1 MKKKVNKKIIDSKKR
16 IKEEKDKIKIEK
28 KNIKEERLKELRKK
42 KFFRFLL
49 KNSES
54 TYSFSEILIVG
65 FFSLIIGSLL
75 CFCIITICTRG
86 FGYIK
91 YAKDLSKFY
100 EVYETLLDN
109 YYDDIDKYELI
120 DDAINGMM
128 SSVGDI
134 YTGYS
139 NATDAEIFNELVS
152 AEYEGIGCSIQ
163 MQTDGVKII
172 EVFDDSPANKA
183 GLKAG
188 DLIIKV
194 DDIEV
199 NTDTNVNELSNYIKT
214 ESNGKISMTISR
226 EGKELNMNLVRAVVE
241 EPVVSSSI
249 YEINN
254 KKIGYLNI
262 SIFSSGA
269 NEQFEKKLNE
279 LEKKNIDG
287 LVIDVRDNNGGYLTT
302 VTDIASQL
310 LKKGDIIYQI
320 EKDNEV
326 ETTKDKTSK
335 YRDYP
340 IAILVNGNS
349 ASASEILASA
359 IKESYGGFV
368 VGTTTYGKGTVQQVK
383 QLSDGS
389 MIKYTVEHW
398 LTPDG
403 NWINDKG
410 VEPTDIVELDENYYS
425 NPVTD
430 NDNQLQKALE
440 LVSK

>member
-1 MKKKVNKKIIDSKKR
+1 
-16 IKEEKDKIKIEK
+16 
-28 KNIKEERLKELRKK
+28 
-42 KFFRFLL
+42 
-49 KNSES
+49 
-54 TYSFSEILIVG
+54 
-65 FFSLIIGSLL
+65 
-75 CFCIITICTRG
+75 
-86 FGYIK
+86 
-91 YAKDLSKFY
+91 
-100 EVYETLLDN
+100 
-109 YYDDIDKYELI
+109 
-120 DDAINGMM
+120 MM